1 MMSQRSVGLV
11 IEGNATS
18 SVVLRLPSMAEE
30 LGPIKAGMPRSA
42 RRSSNFL
49 RAGYPVANYEDLQGT
64 SMILLRLPDE
74 ALRRVVGELCAS
86 DLVFKN
92 LSFVLCESCLSSTE
106 LAELNRRGAWTAT
119 VMPVETP
126 RKTWFVVEGQ
136 LTAVRHVRR
145 LLQRNNARVFELR
158 PGTKPLYFAAQLLAG
173 AAPLRLLAAAQQA
186 LRTSGI
192 SGNHL
197 YDLLEEMV
205 VEMFRNFSN
214 GARGSRAWT
223 KNGCLPETGKE
234 YMKDL
239 RTHHPQIAG
248 VLDEEITHAARGE
261 SATLDLPEPE
271 I

>member
-1 MMSQRSVGLV
+1 MSQRSVGLV

-18 SVVLRLPSMAEE
+18 SVMLRLPSMAEE

-74 ALRRVVGELCAS
+74 ALPRVVGELCS
-86 DLVFKN
+86 SELVFKN
-92 LSFVLCESCLSSTE
+92 LCFVLCESCLCSTE

-145 LLQRNNARVFELR
+145 LLQKNDARVFELR
-158 PGTKPLYFAAQLLAG
+158 PGTKSLYFAAQLLTG
-173 AAPLRLLAAAQQA
+173 AAPLRLLASAQQA
-186 LRTSGI
+186 LRMSGI

-214 GARGSRAWT
+214 GVRGNRAWS
-223 KNGCLPETGKE
+223 KNGCLSETSE
-234 YMKDL
+234 QYLENL
-239 RTHHPQIAG
+239 RTHHPEIAG
-248 VLDEEITHAARGE
+248 VLDEQIALAASAEPAAPEVSE
-261 SATLDLPEPE
+261 SS

>member
-1 MMSQRSVGLV
+1 MSQRSVGLV

-18 SVVLRLPSMAEE
+18 SVMLRLPGMAEE
-30 LGPIKAGMPRSA
+30 LGPIKSGMPRSA

-49 RAGYPVANYEDLQGT
+49 RAGYPVANYEDLQGA

-74 ALRRVVGELCAS
+74 DVPRVVGELCS
-86 DLVFKN
+86 SELVFKN
-92 LSFVLCESCLSSTE
+92 LCFVLCESCLCSTE

-126 RKTWFVVEGQ
+126 RKTWFVVEGH

-145 LLQRNNARVFELR
+145 LLQKNDARVFELR
-158 PGTKPLYFAAQLLAG
+158 PGTKSLYFAAQLLAG
-173 AAPLRLLAAAQQA
+173 VAPFRLLASAQQA

-197 YDLLEEMV
+197 YDLLEEMI

-214 GARGSRAWT
+214 GVRGNRAWN
-223 KNGCLPETGKE
+223 KNGCLSQTSEQ
-234 YMKDL
+234 YLKDL
-239 RTHHPQIAG
+239 REHHPQIAG
-248 VLDEEITHAARGE
+248 VLDAQIGL
-261 SATLDLPEPE
+261 ATSVEPE
-271 I
+271 TPGDPGTAI